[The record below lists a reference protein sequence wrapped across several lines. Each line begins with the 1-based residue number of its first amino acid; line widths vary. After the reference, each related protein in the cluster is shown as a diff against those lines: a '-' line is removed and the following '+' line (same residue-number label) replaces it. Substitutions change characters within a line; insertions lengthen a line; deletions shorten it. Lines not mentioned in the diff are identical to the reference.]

1 MKTVTFTVAGE
12 PQGKARPRVTRNG
25 TYTPKKT
32 RDYER
37 RVQLAY
43 REQCGGVSFGDRQ
56 LTVTITAYMQ
66 PPGSVS
72 KKKRAAMLAGT
83 IYPKRKPD
91 ADNIAKAVCDAL
103 NGIAYRDDAQV
114 SLLIVEKLYG
124 DLPRVTVH
132 IMERSAEE

>member
-32 RDYER
+32 RDFER
-37 RVQLAY
+37 LVKLSY
-43 REQCGGVSFGDRQ
+43 RDQCGGMTFGDKP
-56 LTVTITAYMQ
+56 LTVTVTAYMQ
-66 PPGSVS
+66 PPKSVS